1 MGRHRSQERKAAHV
15 GDEIGQ
21 VNPSVGALQSDASN
35 VRPMQFVAHSA
46 IDAPRAPEPERQ
58 SENSLIQLIFL
69 RRQGPVAVALVVDP
83 TAEAPR
89 FRLLQI
95 S

>member
-1 MGRHRSQERKAAHV
+1 MRRHRSQERKAAHV

-35 VRPMQFVAHSA
+35 ARPMQFVAHGA
-46 IDAPRAPEPERQ
+46 IDSPRVPEPERQ

-69 RRQGPVAVALVVDP
+69 GDRGQLRSP
-83 TAEAPR
+83 
-89 FRLLQI
+89 